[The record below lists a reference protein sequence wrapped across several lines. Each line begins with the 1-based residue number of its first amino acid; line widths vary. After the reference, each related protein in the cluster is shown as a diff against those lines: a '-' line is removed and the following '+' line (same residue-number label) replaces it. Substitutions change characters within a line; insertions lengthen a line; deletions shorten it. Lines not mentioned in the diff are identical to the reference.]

1 MNGVSILDH
10 IERVPQRSRPKWMG
24 SFEQE
29 PIQEPQI
36 EPTVALEPPP
46 AVEPETQLG
55 DIPWYVLEAHEAAK
69 NRCKVPLQQP
79 EQPAALE
86 VENEKLRAALAE
98 IAKRAAFAPEHDVF
112 AIVVRQIACE
122 VLYGE

>member
-24 SFEQE
+24 SFESE
-29 PIQEPQI
+29 PIQEPQV
-36 EPTVALEPPP
+36 EPTVALEP
-46 AVEPETQLG
+46 QLG

-86 VENEKLRAALAE
+86 VENEKLRAALTE
-98 IAKRAAFAPEHDVF
+98 IAKRAAFAPEHNEI
-112 AIVVRQIACE
+112 AAAVRQIACE
-122 VLYGE
+122 ALYGE